1 MPFHQIPLSRH
12 EVVFNMRRG
21 VSPSDA
27 IKLALTRIRTYYPD
41 FNGAM
46 VAVTTKGEIG
56 SGYMGFAGFQYTA
69 YDPVTGTSSVF
80 DSNKV

>member
-1 MPFHQIPLSRH
+1 M
-12 EVVFNMRRG
+12 
-21 VSPSDA
+21 A
-27 IKLALTRIRTYYPD
+27 IKIALTRILTHYPD

-56 SGYMGFAGFQYTA
+56 SGYTGFAGFQYTA

-80 DSNKV
+80 DSHKI